1 MAEQDSTNPPP
12 APTEPTTADAGQAK
26 ANTTDLSKQLK
37 DQWSGAQGKVQGELK
52 KLSIFEKLTGGG
64 ALLVIISSFLPA
76 FAFSNLYYSISF
88 NNLRG
93 LGWVT
98 FLAAIIVLLLVLLP
112 KFNVKI
118 PAIPFPMAQIHFVL
132 AIVAAIT
139 SILQLFNFVFD
150 NSPLAG
156 PQYGIFLVV
165 AGSALMCYSA
175 YNERKPSHEAT
186 PPSTSTNT

>member
-1 MAEQDSTNPPP
+1 MTEDPKTS
-12 APTEPTTADAGQAK
+12 PTDEGQVK
-26 ANTTDLSKQLK
+26 PNTTDLSKQLK
-37 DQWSGAQGKVQGELK
+37 DQWSGAQGKVQSELK

-93 LGWVT
+93 LGWIT
-98 FLAAIIVLLLVLLP
+98 FIAAIVIFLLVLLP
-112 KFNVKI
+112 KFNVKL
-118 PAIPFPMAQIHFVL
+118 PTLPFSMAQIHFVL
-132 AIVAAIT
+132 ALVAAAT
-139 SILQLFNFVFD
+139 SVLQLFNFVFD

-175 YNERKPSHEAT
+175 YNERTSSHEKTIPPPST
-186 PPSTSTNT
+186 PPSA

>member
-1 MAEQDSTNPPP
+1 MAEKDTLTPPQEGKP
-12 APTEPTTADAGQAK
+12 
-26 ANTTDLSKQLK
+26 NTTDLSKQLK
-37 DQWSGAQGKVQGELK
+37 DQWSGAQNKVQGELK
-52 KLSIFEKLTGGG
+52 KLSLFEKLTGGG
-64 ALLVIISSFLPA
+64 ALLVIISSFFPA

-98 FLAAIIVLLLVLLP
+98 FLAAIIVLLLILLP
-112 KFNVKI
+112 KFKVQLPKL
-118 PAIPFPMAQIHFVL
+118 PFPEAQIHFIL
-132 AIVAAIT
+132 AIVALVT

-156 PQYGIFLVV
+156 PQFGIFLVV

-175 YNERKPSHEAT
+175 YNERKSHEKTVPTQT
-186 PPSTSTNT
+186 PPTA